1 MSTVSFSNENDL
13 SKSAKSKSTL
23 STSKEGDLLSK
34 SARVWDIDGDG
45 ELDDAELALKNMDK
59 DRAGTLSREQM
70 YDLMRD
76 NLKTHTELFKL
87 KKVVIG

>member
-1 MSTVSFSNENDL
+1 MSAVSFSNENDL
-13 SKSAKSKSTL
+13 SKSAKSTL

-45 ELDDAELALKNMDK
+45 ELDAAELALKNMDK

-70 YDLMRD
+70 YM
-76 NLKTHTELFKL
+76 
-87 KKVVIG
+87 I